1 MVAQGAR
8 RNRNAQ
14 GGGNR
19 QNQGQGPGFGEMA
32 GSMMAR
38 PQELVSDYPVSSV
51 LLVFGVGLGVGFVLA
66 SAICESSMWQPQET
80 TTQRWGRQLH
90 DTFSHMVPE
99 SVSRRFS

>member
-1 MVAQGAR
+1 MVAQGTR

-19 QNQGQGPGFGEMA
+19 QEQGQIAGMMNKPG
-32 GSMMAR
+32 
-38 PQELVSDYPVSSV
+38 ELVSEYPVSSV

-66 SAICESSMWQPQET
+66 SALCESSMWQPPES
-80 TTQRWGRQLH
+80 TTQRWGRQLQ